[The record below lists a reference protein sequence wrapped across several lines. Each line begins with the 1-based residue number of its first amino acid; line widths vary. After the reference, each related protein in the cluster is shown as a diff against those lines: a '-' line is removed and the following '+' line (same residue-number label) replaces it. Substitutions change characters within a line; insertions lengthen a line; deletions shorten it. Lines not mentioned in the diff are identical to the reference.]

1 MKPNLF
7 LISVI
12 TVFILASCNK
22 EKQFEKMLYGEWE
35 VTSFMHGAN
44 DLTQFY
50 KDSCGCRLVFIEYKL
65 NGDKFKKCI
74 LKCNYNNWNYYN
86 SDSLEYLPWKTHIFQ
101 HSNFELKND
110 FKEIKWFFGNQ
121 QPTQIYRWGMYPLCR
136 TKGNIE
142 TNFNTFYIIDEI
154 SNNEFTMQ
162 YTDSTNIPYF
172 ITIKKM

>member
-50 KDSCGCRLVFIEYKL
+50 KDSCGCRLVFPDMK
-65 NGDKFKKCI
+65 GDYNDCV
-74 LKCNYNNWNYYN
+74 LKCPYNGWNYYF
-86 SDSLEYLPWKTHIFQ
+86 SDSLTDFPWRNEMFFRTTWNI
-101 HSNFELKND
+101 SNDGSKIN
-110 FKEIKWFFGNQ
+110 WYFGNP
-121 QPTQIYRWGMYPLCR
+121 QPDSIYRWGMYPLTIRINSGEVSILNCFL
-136 TKGNIE
+136 IE
-142 TNFNTFYIIDEI
+142 EI
-154 SNNEFTMQ
+154 SKEKLTFMF
-162 YTDSTNIPYF
+162 TDSINQTYYIHLSK
-172 ITIKKM
+172 IEE